1 MNRRYSL
8 KKDFSLD
15 TMDVV
20 IAVLLGVSQAV
31 VEIFGLLGFLERTVW
46 ATGPVG
52 FAIYAFYNGTTWIL
66 IYVGAYLRKRAM
78 VPVLA
83 VTVTALVRW
92 FSGDPDG
99 PILLFYA
106 LFPVCFGVLVFPL
119 LRWNGRAL
127 LYILA
132 VAVTSVANQC
142 ALFIGQGGFQL
153 ADGTFWA
160 LTSMGIASVGGTI
173 WGLVTWHLAKSL
185 TVAGVSAVD
194 TPPAIAQ
201 TEPVQIQNAIQLHET
216 EEMDYVLV
224 IRDYNFWF
232 DKKDHNQIDK
242 AQLKDI
248 NLNLKRESI
257 NLLIGESGSGKSTL
271 ALNIL
276 GVYPD
281 YYGGA
286 YQGAI
291 FIKSRDRK
299 KLIERSALPNLDR
312 FKAVNIVFQNPED
325 QMVCLTVEEEV
336 AFALENYGLS
346 KSEMIIEID
355 NALTWVGL
363 ESLRDKDVNDLSAG
377 EKQRLILASMIALK
391 PSILILDEPTSNL
404 DPAGKTEILRLIQ
417 RLRDEF
423 SLTII
428 LIEHEVDKVFP
439 IVDEIHLIKENGI
452 HGPYSPKAFLDTF
465 KLESRDDLGL
475 WIPQCSELDLLLR
488 GQNIPLSAD
497 ISIEP
502 NDFISKVSASKI
514 YSSAPIDDGQMIN
527 DKPTSDLVLSLKDV
541 CFKGLL
547 TQIDIDMHKGE
558 MIALTGANGSG
569 KSLLG
574 SIMAGLV
581 DGYSGSINLY
591 GSSIREVPFEVLMQ
605 QISFIFQVPEK
616 QFVKAT
622 VYQEIEHGLIIHGLQ
637 SRELSKRVDEVLT
650 MVNLLDRKD
659 ASPYILSHGQK
670 RRLSVACM
678 IVSNPKIIIL
688 DEPTFGQ
695 DHRQAMHLM
704 SLLKNLAMQG
714 TLVIFITNDMKI
726 VGEFAS
732 RVITLNRTIVFD
744 GQPATLFSSDKILK
758 ACSLEPTALYQI
770 VDTLFG
776 VKETKQEAIIK
787 LFKESAGG

>member
-1 MNRRYSL
+1 MRKYSL
-8 KKDFSLD
+8 SKDFSLD
-15 TMDVV
+15 TMDIV

-66 IYVGAYLRKRAM
+66 IYIGAYLRKRAM

-106 LFPVCFGVLVFPL
+106 LFPVSFGVLVFPL

-127 LYILA
+127 LYVLA

-160 LTSMGIASVGGTI
+160 LTSMGIASVGGSI
-173 WGLVTWHLAKSL
+173 WGLITWHLGKSL

-194 TPPAIAQ
+194 TPPSIAE
-201 TEPVQIQNAIQLHET
+201 TEPVQIQNAILLCET
-216 EEMDYVLV
+216 EEMDFVLV
-224 IRDYNFWF
+224 VRDYDFWF
-232 DKKDHNQIDK
+232 DKKDHGQIDR
-242 AQLKDI
+242 AQLKGI
-248 NLNLKRESI
+248 NLNLKKKSI

-291 FIKSRDRK
+291 FIKSQGGK
-299 KLIERSALPNLDR
+299 KLVERSALLSLDR

-346 KSEMIIEID
+346 ESEMIKEID
-355 NALTWVGL
+355 NALAWVGL
-363 ESLRDKDVNDLSAG
+363 ESSRAKDVNSLSAG

-404 DPAGKTEILRLIQ
+404 DPVGKTEILRLIQ

-439 IVDEIHLIKENGI
+439 IIDEIHLIKDNEI
-452 HGPYSPKAFLDTF
+452 QGPYSPKAFLDTF
-465 KLESRDDLGL
+465 KLESRDGLGL

-488 GQNIPLSAD
+488 EQKISLTGD

-502 NDFISKVSASKI
+502 NDFITKVSANKI
-514 YSSAPIDDGQMIN
+514 YKNGSSVNSQLISKEPV
-527 DKPTSDLVLSLKDV
+527 SDLVLSLKDIS
-541 CFKGLL
+541 FKDLL
-547 TQIDIDMHKGE
+547 TRIDIDMHKGE

-581 DGYSGSINLY
+581 DAYSGSINLY
-591 GSSIREVPFEVLMQ
+591 GNNIREIPFEILMQ

-616 QFVKAT
+616 QFVKAS
-622 VYQEIEHGLIIHGLQ
+622 VYEEIEHGLIIHGLQ
-637 SRELSKRVDEVLT
+637 SSELSKRVEEVLT

-704 SLLKNLAMQG
+704 MLLNNLAMQG

-732 RVITLNRTIVFD
+732 RVITLSRTIVFD
-744 GQPATLFSSDKILK
+744 GYPATLFSSDKILED
-758 ACSLEPTALYQI
+758 CSLEPTALYQI
-770 VDTLFG
+770 ADTLFG
-776 VKETKQEAIIK
+776 VKATKQEAIMK
-787 LFKESAGG
+787 LFKESLGG